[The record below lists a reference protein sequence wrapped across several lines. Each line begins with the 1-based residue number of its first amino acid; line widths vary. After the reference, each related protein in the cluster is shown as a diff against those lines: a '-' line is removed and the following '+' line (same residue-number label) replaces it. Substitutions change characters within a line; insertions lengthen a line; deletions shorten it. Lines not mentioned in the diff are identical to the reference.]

1 MAHFDFS
8 PFFRSTVGFDRIA
21 DLLDDALRASET
33 DGYPP
38 YNIELAGDN
47 AYRITMAVAG
57 MTESDLNVVQHEN
70 TLIVGGKARPAPE
83 GAQFLHRGIAGR
95 AFERRFSLADF
106 VKVTGASLAN
116 GLLTIDLV
124 REVPEA
130 MKPRTI
136 QIGASQPAAAKVQT
150 IDAKAA

>member
-1 MAHFDFS
+1 MTGFDFS
-8 PFFRSTVGFDRIA
+8 PFFRSTVGFDRMA
-21 DLLDDALRASET
+21 DMLDDAQRLPDG

-38 YNIELAGDN
+38 YNIELSGEN

-57 MTESDLNVVQHEN
+57 MTDEDLSVVQHEN
-70 TLIVGGKARPAPE
+70 TLVVAGKARQPVQ

-106 VKVTGASLAN
+106 VKVTGAGLAN
-116 GLLTIDLV
+116 GLLTIDLA

-136 QIGASQPAAAKVQT
+136 QIDNGSG
-150 IDAKAA
+150 KAATIETKKAA

>member
-1 MAHFDFS
+1 MTGFDFS

-21 DLLDDALRASET
+21 DMLDDAQRLPDG

-38 YNIELAGDN
+38 YNIEHSGEN

-57 MTESDLNVVQHEN
+57 MTDEDLSVVQHEN
-70 TLIVGGKARPAPE
+70 TLVVAGKARQPAE

-106 VKVTGASLAN
+106 VKVTGAGLAN
-116 GLLTIDLV
+116 GLLTIDLA

-136 QIGASQPAAAKVQT
+136 QIDNGSG
-150 IDAKAA
+150 KAATIETKKAA

>member
-1 MAHFDFS
+1 MTGFDFS

-21 DLLDDALRASET
+21 DMLDDAQRLPDG

-38 YNIELAGDN
+38 YNIEHSGEN
-47 AYRITMAVAG
+47 QYRITMAVAG
-57 MTESDLNVVQHEN
+57 MTDEDLSVVQHEN
-70 TLIVGGKARPAPE
+70 TLVVAGKARQPAE

-106 VKVTGASLAN
+106 VKVTGAGLAN
-116 GLLTIDLV
+116 GLLTIDLA

-136 QIGASQPAAAKVQT
+136 QIDNGSG
-150 IDAKAA
+150 KAATIETKKAA

>member
-1 MAHFDFS
+1 MSSFDFS

-21 DLLDDALRASET
+21 DLLDDAQRATES

-38 YNIELAGDN
+38 YNIELMGDN
-47 AYRITMAVAG
+47 QYRITMAVAG
-57 MTESDLNVVQHEN
+57 LTENDLSIVQQQN
-70 TLIVGGKARPAPE
+70 MLQVGGKARPTPE
-83 GAQFLHRGIAGR
+83 GAHHLHRGIAGR
-95 AFERRFSLADF
+95 AFERRFSLADY
-106 VKVTGASLAN
+106 VKVGGASLAN
-116 GLLTIDLV
+116 GLLTIELA

-136 QIGASQPAAAKVQT
+136 QIGGQPSKVQS

>member
-1 MAHFDFS
+1 MSSFDFS

-21 DLLDDALRASET
+21 DLLDDAQRASES

-38 YNIELAGDN
+38 YNIESVGEN
-47 AYRITMAVAG
+47 QYRVTLAVAG
-57 MTESDLNVVQHEN
+57 AKEGDLSIVQHQN
-70 TLIVGGKARPAPE
+70 TLQVSGKARPAPE
-83 GAQFLHRGIAGR
+83 GSHFLHRGIAGR
-95 AFERRFSLADF
+95 SFERRFSLADY
-106 VKVTGASLAN
+106 VKVSGASLAD

-136 QIGASQPAAAKVQT
+136 QIGGASAKVQS

>member
-1 MAHFDFS
+1 MSSFDFS

-21 DLLDDALRASET
+21 DLLDDAMRAAEG

-38 YNIELAGDN
+38 YNIESVGEN
-47 AYRITMAVAG
+47 QYRVTLAVAG
-57 MTESDLNVVQHEN
+57 AKEDDLSIVQQQN
-70 TLIVGGKARPAPE
+70 TLIVSGKARPAPE
-83 GAQFLHRGIAGR
+83 GTHYLHRGIAAR
-95 AFERRFSLADF
+95 AFERRFSLADY
-106 VKVTGASLAN
+106 VKVSAANLAD

-136 QIGASQPAAAKVQT
+136 PIGTQPAKVKA